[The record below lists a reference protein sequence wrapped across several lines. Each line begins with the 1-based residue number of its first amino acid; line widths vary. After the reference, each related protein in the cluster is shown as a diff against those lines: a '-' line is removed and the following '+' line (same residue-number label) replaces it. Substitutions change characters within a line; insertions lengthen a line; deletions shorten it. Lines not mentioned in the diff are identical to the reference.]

1 MYRYFYDFYLPYIL
15 FRQLNCD
22 KTTIKVHATPS
33 SQKKLQCSIL
43 VIFVWF
49 FSFLFHY
56 AIFLQN
62 SKTSNVLELIDL
74 CLIYNR
80 HMNFYI
86 N

>member
-1 MYRYFYDFYLPYIL
+1 MYFYDFYLPYIL

-49 FSFLFHY
+49 FLFSFIMQFFCRTPKQ
-56 AIFLQN
+56 AMF
-62 SKTSNVLELIDL
+62 
-74 CLIYNR
+74 
-80 HMNFYI
+80 
-86 N
+86 